1 MKLRPARL
9 IVWGFVLTVVVVL
22 TLFLRTNPVPADLAR
37 VTRGP
42 LKITVD
48 EEGETRVR
56 ERYVVSA
63 PLGGRVLR
71 IELEPGDLVKAGET
85 PLARFLPGSPALLD
99 ARARAEAEERVQAAL
114 AFLGGAQARQKQARV
129 ELEFARAQLRRQQE
143 LAQAGVIAKQQL
155 EVAELDARTK
165 QEALEAGDYAVRN
178 AEHEVE
184 VARAS
189 LIQSEK
195 EATKQLGDNQDRQPI
210 VIYSPVDG
218 VVLRRLR
225 ESQAVV
231 PAGEPLLEV
240 GDPADLEIVSD
251 LLSTD
256 AVKVRPGQQVGIER
270 WGGGHPLRG
279 RVQRIEPSG
288 FTKISAL
295 GVEEQRVNVI
305 INFEDP
311 RAAWAALGDAFRVEV
326 RIIVWERGDVLKVP
340 TSSLFRRGEK
350 WAVFTVQQTKAI
362 LREVEIGQRNDT
374 DAELLS
380 GLTEGAQVIVHPS
393 DAVSDGVAV
402 APRSP

>member
-1 MKLRPARL
+1 LLA
-9 IVWGFVLTVVVVL
+9 VVGVL
-22 TLFLRTNPVPADLAR
+22 TLFLRTSRVPVDLAL

-63 PLGGRVLR
+63 PLAGRVLR
-71 IELEPGDLVKAGET
+71 IELEPGDAVKAGVT
-85 PLARFLPGSPALLD
+85 PLARFLPGAPALLD
-99 ARARAEAEERVQAAL
+99 ARARAEAKERVQAAL
-114 AFLGGAQARQKQARV
+114 AVLGGAQARQKQARL
-129 ELEFARAQLRRQQE
+129 ELEFALAQLKRQQE

-165 QEALEAGDYAVRN
+165 QEALVAADYAVRN

-184 VARAS
+184 LARAS

-195 EATKQLGDNQDRQPI
+195 EATKLLGDNPDQPPI

-256 AVKVRPGQQVGIER
+256 AVKVRPGQQVDIER

-279 RVQRIEPSG
+279 RVRRIEPSG

-305 INFEDP
+305 IDFEDP
-311 RAAWAALGDAFRVEV
+311 RAAWTALGDAFRVEV
-326 RIIVWERGDVLKVP
+326 RIVVWERGDVLRVP

-350 WAVFTVQQTKAI
+350 WAVFTVKQNKAI
-362 LREVEIGQRNDT
+362 LRTVEIGQRNDAN
-374 DAELLS
+374 AELLS
-380 GLTEGAQVIVHPS
+380 GLAEGDQVIMHPS